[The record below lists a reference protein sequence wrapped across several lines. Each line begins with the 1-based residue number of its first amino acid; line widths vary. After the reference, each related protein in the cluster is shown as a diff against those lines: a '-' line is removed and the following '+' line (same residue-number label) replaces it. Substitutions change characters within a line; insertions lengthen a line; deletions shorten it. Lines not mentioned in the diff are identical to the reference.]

1 VSPVDLL
8 RFAGEALAQ
17 HRRRSGLS
25 LLGVSIGVIAVISL
39 TAFGEGAVRYVGD
52 QFATLGTSLLI
63 VTPGHNETTGGFPG
77 AGGVP
82 NDLTLDDALALQRK
96 VPGVVRMVP
105 MAMTSAPVSRLG
117 RSRQVM
123 VVGSTADFRRV
134 RELSIV
140 AGRFLPADVSVE
152 RSAPVAVIG
161 KNVARELFGEQ
172 PAVGQPIRVGDWRMR
187 VLGVLASRGTQMGI
201 DVDELVVVP
210 VATVMRMSNT
220 NSLMRILL
228 ELRPHADMQRAK
240 QRVIDIMIDRH
251 DEQDVTVLSQEAVL
265 DTLSDILR
273 ALTAVVAS
281 IAAISLTVAG
291 IGIMNVMLVSVS
303 ERRSEVGLLK
313 ALGATR
319 RQILGVFLVESI
331 MLSSLGGAVGL
342 GLGWLIVA
350 TVTAIYPS
358 FPAATPL
365 WAVGAVAAVSML
377 TGTLFGVL
385 PAWRASRLDPVVALQ
400 SR

>member
-1 VSPVDLL
+1 VSPIDLL
-8 RFAGEALAQ
+8 RFAAEALAQ

-96 VPGVVRMVP
+96 IPGVVRMVP
-105 MAMTSAPVSRLG
+105 IAMTSAPVSRLG

-134 RELSIV
+134 RELTIL

-210 VATVMRMSNT
+210 VATGMRMANT

-342 GLGWLIVA
+342 GLGWLIVE

>member
-1 VSPVDLL
+1 MKSVDIL

-17 HRRRSGLS
+17 HRRRSALS

-39 TAFGEGAVRYVGD
+39 TSFGEGAVRYVSN
-52 QFATLGTSLLI
+52 QFASLGTSLLI

-82 NDLTLDDALALQRK
+82 NDLTLDDAMELERK
-96 VPGVVRMVP
+96 IPGIIRMVP
-105 MAMTSAPVSRLG
+105 MAVTSAPVSRRG

-123 VVGSTADFRRV
+123 IVGSTADFRRV
-134 RELSIV
+134 RDLSIV
-140 AGRFLPADVSVE
+140 SGRFLPADVSVE

-161 KNVARELFGEQ
+161 RNVAKELFGEE

-187 VLGVLASRGTQMGI
+187 VIGVLAARGTQMGM

-210 VATVMRMSNT
+210 VATGMRMANT
-220 NSLMRILL
+220 ESLMRILL
-228 ELRPHADMQRAK
+228 ELRPHADMEVAK

-251 DEQDVTVLSQEAVL
+251 DEQDVTVMTQEAVL
-265 DTLSDILR
+265 ETLSDILR

-303 ERRSEVGLLK
+303 ERRSEVGLMK

-319 RQILGVFLVESI
+319 TQILSVFLVESV
-331 MLSSLGGAVGL
+331 MLSSIGGVVGL
-342 GLGWLIVA
+342 GVGWLIVE
-350 TVTAIYPS
+350 VVVSIYPS
-358 FPAATPL
+358 FPAAAPL
-365 WAVGAVAAVSML
+365 WAVGAVALVSML
-377 TGTLFGVL
+377 TGTVFGVL
-385 PAWRASRLDPVVALQ
+385 PAWQASRLDPVVALQ

>member
-1 VSPVDLL
+1 VSPIDLL
-8 RFAGEALAQ
+8 RFAAEALGQ

-39 TAFGEGAVRYVGD
+39 TAFGEGAVRYVAD

-82 NDLTLDDALALQRK
+82 NDLTLDDALELQRK

-105 MAMTSAPVSRLG
+105 MAITSAPVSRLG

-134 RELSIV
+134 RDLTIV

-161 KNVARELFGEQ
+161 KNVARELFGEE

-210 VATVMRMSNT
+210 VATGMRMANT
-220 NSLMRILL
+220 ESLMRILL
-228 ELRPHADMQRAK
+228 ELRPSADMQRAK
-240 QRVIDIMIDRH
+240 QRVVDIMIDRH
-251 DEQDVTVLSQEAVL
+251 DEQDVTVLTQEAVL
-265 DTLSDILR
+265 ETLSDILR

-342 GLGWLIVA
+342 GLGWFIVEV
-350 TVTAIYPS
+350 VTTIYPS
-358 FPAATPL
+358 FPAAAPL
-365 WAVGAVAAVSML
+365 WAVAAVAAVSML

-385 PAWRASRLDPVVALQ
+385 PAWRASRLDPVIALQ
-400 SR
+400 SK

>member
-1 VSPVDLL
+1 L
-8 RFAGEALAQ
+8 RFAAEALAQ

-39 TAFGEGAVRYVGD
+39 TAFGEGAVRYVSD

-63 VTPGHNETTGGFPG
+63 VTPGYNETTGGFPG

-82 NDLTLDDALALQRK
+82 NDLTLDDAMELERK
-96 VPGVVRMVP
+96 IPGVLRMVP
-105 MAMTSAPVSRLG
+105 MSITSAPVSRLG

-123 VVGSTADFRRV
+123 IIGSTADFRRV
-134 RELSIV
+134 RDLQVI
-140 AGRFLPADVSVE
+140 AGRFLPADVSIE

-161 KNVARELFGEQ
+161 RNVARELFGDQ

-187 VLGVLASRGTQMGI
+187 VLGVLAARGTQMGL
-201 DVDELVVVP
+201 DVDELVIVP
-210 VATVMRMSNT
+210 VATGLRMANSS
-220 NSLMRILL
+220 SLMRILL
-228 ELRPHADMQRAK
+228 DLRPQADMETAK
-240 QRVIDIMIDRH
+240 QRVIKLMIDRH
-251 DEQDVTVLSQEAVL
+251 DEQDVTVLTQEAVL

-303 ERRSEVGLLK
+303 ERRAEVGLLK

-319 RQILGVFLVESI
+319 RQILAVFLIESV
-331 MLSSLGGAVGL
+331 MLSSLGGFAGL
-342 GLGWLIVA
+342 ALGWLIVE
-350 TVTAIYPS
+350 TVVAIYPS
-358 FPAATPL
+358 FPAVTPL
-365 WAVGAVAAVSML
+365 WAVGAVAGVSML
-377 TGTLFGVL
+377 TGTVFGVL
-385 PAWRASRLDPVVALQ
+385 PAWQASRLDPVVALQ
-400 SR
+400 SK